1 MQIVIH
7 QAAQAFGVSALE
19 YPQSLALV
27 SNPLFVSLIR
37 RGG

>member
-7 QAAQAFGVSALE
+7 QAAQAFGVIVREHSQL
-19 YPQSLALV
+19 LALV
-27 SNPLFVSLIR
+27 SNPLVVSLIR